1 MISWGNNYQLYLS
14 DCYQANQNG
23 KKKLVFCKNEYKT
36 APSCNVMSKGDSLV
50 YGNKHNNLIA
60 FH

>member
-1 MISWGNNYQLYLS
+1 ME
-14 DCYQANQNG
+14 
-23 KKKLVFCKNEYKT
+23 KKVSFCKNEYKT